1 MMERRYNVLTDEWV
15 MISAFTQQRPTN
27 PTTTCPLCVGG
38 DEFSR
43 PYDLASFD
51 NRFPSMKV
59 DAPNVESE
67 NSLYKKARSNGKCEV
82 VVYTVDHNSAMSLMP
97 IHQIEKLIKMWT
109 DRYLELS
116 LQPTIKYVFIFEN
129 RGAEVGATLSH
140 PHGQLYAF
148 PFLPKRIEAKVQS
161 LAKYYDEHGRC
172 AICDVVENEVS
183 IRERLVYENES
194 FVALVPFYARWP
206 YEVHVYPKRHVSSL
220 VELNNSERNL
230 LSKVLKVVTM
240 KYDLLFQ
247 QSFPYMMML
256 FQSPV
261 NDVRY
266 EHAFHF
272 HIEFNPVKRDKNK
285 IKWMASV
292 ETGTWAFINP
302 KLPEEAAAELRSVEV
317 II

>member
-15 MISAFTQQRPTN
+15 MVSAFTQQRPTN
-27 PTTTCPLCVGG
+27 PTTSCPLCVGG
-38 DEFSR
+38 DEFSI

-59 DAPNVESE
+59 DAPEVESD
-67 NSLYKKARSNGKCEV
+67 SRLYKRARANGKCEV
-82 VVYTVDHNSAMSLMP
+82 VVYTVEHNSAMSLMP
-97 IHQIEKLIKMWT
+97 TYQIEKLIKMWV

-116 LQPTIKYVFIFEN
+116 LQPAIKYIFIFEN

-148 PFLPKRIEAKVQS
+148 PFLPKRIDAKMQS
-161 LAKYYDEHGRC
+161 LTKYYDENKRC
-172 AICDVVENEVS
+172 AICDVVENELATN
-183 IRERLVYENES
+183 ERLIYENEG
-194 FVALVPFYARWP
+194 FIAFVPFYARWP
-206 YEVHVYPKRHVSSL
+206 YEVHVYPKRHISSL
-220 VELNNSERNL
+220 VEMNNSERSL
-230 LSKVLKVVTM
+230 LSKALKIVTM

-266 EHAFHF
+266 DHAFHF

-302 KLPEEAAAELRSVEV
+302 KPPEEAAAELRSVEV
-317 II
+317 VI